1 MVGKGKQKIGA
12 EQESTDSIGL
22 KKQTKTNRT
31 LGNNKKSKDIVELY
45 NWMHHT
51 APSIYLRIFSLKK
64 NTSELCGVLLF

>member
-1 MVGKGKQKIGA
+1 MQTKKEDSG
-12 EQESTDSIGL
+12 EEESTDSIGL

-64 NTSELCGVLLF
+64 TRPNCVGSSFFR

>member
-1 MVGKGKQKIGA
+1 
-12 EQESTDSIGL
+12 L